1 MAYSLFDKRGRRKYL
16 VPTERSQFLQSA
28 LGAGDRI
35 ATLCAVLTLTGA
47 RISEVLALT
56 PERIDE
62 ANGTINIETLKRRQ
76 TGITRAI
83 PVPRGLFVL
92 LDSVHQ
98 FREAQRDP
106 TTAIEPLWTWS
117 RTTAYR
123 RVVEVMHLARIPDF
137 LAMPKALRHAF
148 GVEATMEGVPIPLI
162 QTWMGHAR
170 IETTLIYTT
179 LVGAQARHFAQRTW
193 KKLAQYLGNSR
204 H

>member
-16 VPTERSQFLQSA
+16 VPTERSRFLQSA
-28 LGAGDRI
+28 VRVGGTA
-35 ATLCAVLTLTGA
+35 ATFCAVLTLTGA
-47 RISEVLALT
+47 RISEALALT

-62 ANGTINIETLKRRQ
+62 ANGTINIETLKRRE

-83 PVPRGLFVL
+83 PVPRSLFLL
-92 LDSVHQ
+92 LDNVHH

-106 TTAIEPLWTWS
+106 KVATKRLWTWS

-123 RVVEVMHLARIPDF
+123 RVVEVMQLAHIPDF

-193 KKLAQYLGNSR
+193 KKIAKYLGPSR
-204 H
+204 P